1 MFGLVIATGGMTG
14 NISSSSESMREKDGA
29 LSLVETCFGFDVSLG
44 LIYEVME
51 AWDFIL
57 EASHLSFSPSCRVLA
72 PLLGSMVRRGWTT
85 PTGGP
90 ASGTRGREPEA
101 EPEAEAEAEPAAEAK
116 AEPEAK
122 TEAEAEA
129 EAEAEMEAEPDA
141 RIKRYRGRFLGGY
154 YGGYKGQYGGSKK
167 SLLQQLLKI

>member
-29 LSLVETCFGFDVSLG
+29 LSLVETGFWFDVSLG

-90 ASGTRGREPEA
+90 AAGTRGREPEA
-101 EPEAEAEAEPAAEAK
+101 EPEAKPEAELEAG
-116 AEPEAK
+116 
-122 TEAEAEA
+122 T
-129 EAEAEMEAEPDA
+129 
-141 RIKRYRGRFLGGY
+141 RGRL
-154 YGGYKGQYGGSKK
+154 QASDW
-167 SLLQQLLKI
+167 SLDPLTGL